1 MVINYN
7 SIMTQIDEQF
17 ITSLPIE
24 IEREIFSFIIP
35 DAKNIIFN
43 RYVTKSYNNH
53 YNSKYEKAF
62 INNELVKNKEGLYLT
77 RISKKNGKHR
87 YYISKDIIDV
97 IHVEYNDRE
106 VPYYLYEYSSTYV
119 GKNMW
124 SL

>member
-1 MVINYN
+1 
-7 SIMTQIDEQF
+7 MTQMDEQF
-17 ITSLPIE
+17 ITNLPIE

-35 DAKNIIFN
+35 DSKNIIFN
-43 RYVTKSYNNH
+43 RYVTKSFNNH

-62 INNELVKNKEGLYLT
+62 INSELVKNKEGLYLT

-106 VPYYLYEYSSTYV
+106 VPLYYYEYSSSYV
-119 GKNMW
+119 GKK
-124 SL
+124 LDKALITLLL